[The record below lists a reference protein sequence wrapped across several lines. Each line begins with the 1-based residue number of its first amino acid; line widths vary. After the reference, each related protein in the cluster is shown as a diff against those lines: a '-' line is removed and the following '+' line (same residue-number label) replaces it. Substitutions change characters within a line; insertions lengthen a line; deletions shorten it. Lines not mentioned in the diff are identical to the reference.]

1 MAEVEQLDS
10 VRDLAKKKILAILDA
25 NLELQGDIYN
35 VKLFSCDRDGKNWL
49 FSDVEGYLGFIVN
62 YQIKTKYL
70 VIYDSTTFEKLFQYE
85 LYNNFVN
92 YYKELADEFRSFE
105 IDSGFMG
112 FQFDSKEDA
121 VKFDLVIKRLSG
133 LTNDLFAKPR
143 TKEDLKSKE
152 KLAEVYC
159 KQLKEKFNAGDKY
172 DENYAEDGTTILKHN
187 NFKILQNIEYNK
199 ETKQFKFGDISEEL
213 KQMFLSFGISKKELE
228 RDADF
233 AFTLFKK
240 VIVGLGNENALKN
253 SALDSIE
260 HVFPPPEEREKLRRQ
275 EEAAEAKMN
284 SVRNQRIQQ
293 KRRET
298 KPKKQ
303 EKKQTPKPQTVVKK
317 PKATTPA
324 SSSNSSNSNNPS
336 KVSGVPQAPPP
347 PPPPPPP
354 PGVPGAVPII
364 DTKAPTPNESKT
376 VVKPSQPSKITKSK
390 EQEISEVQLKK
401 VAPTNDKIIKGTQNN
416 FLQNALST
424 AIRNRRNNLHMHDD
438 EEDEDEEDDW

>member
-1 MAEVEQLDS
+1 M
-10 VRDLAKKKILAILDA
+10 
-25 NLELQGDIYN
+25 
-35 VKLFSCDRDGKNWL
+35 
-49 FSDVEGYLGFIVN
+49 
-62 YQIKTKYL
+62 
-70 VIYDSTTFEKLFQYE
+70 
-85 LYNNFVN
+85 
-92 YYKELADEFRSFE
+92 
-105 IDSGFMG
+105 
-112 FQFDSKEDA
+112 
-121 VKFDLVIKRLSG
+121 
-133 LTNDLFAKPR
+133 
-143 TKEDLKSKE
+143 
-152 KLAEVYC
+152 AEVYC

-213 KQMFLSFGISKKELE
+213 KQMFLSFGIRKKELE

-317 PKATTPA
+317 PKAKTPA